1 MTDDPRA
8 AQFRDAALRMKER
21 QFPVRVEVG
30 GDDEMASLGRAL
42 HDLGRTLERSYREA
56 DLLLDIT
63 RRISAGFLLEE
74 VLGYVDE

>member
-56 DLLLDIT
+56 DLLLE
-63 RRISAGFLLEE
+63 RRHEPFKGLALIAEA
-74 VLGYVDE
+74 DN